1 MNTNFKKVNIL
12 SNRVANNIFLFASGQ
27 LVSLMGS
34 SIFTFIISL
43 YILELTGSAI
53 SFSISFAIGTLPRLI
68 FGPFS
73 GVVVDK
79 FNKKK
84 MIVSFDILSGL
95 ILIAL
100 FLFSYTQL
108 TLTYIYIATFLL
120 STANTFFNTAIV
132 SSIPSIVDDE
142 NIVKINSLS
151 QCITSLSSIC
161 APLLGGILFEVIN
174 IRLFILINA
183 ISFFLSAISEIFIK
197 FNVEEKCS
205 EKKNNI
211 IEEFFVGL
219 KYIYNKKWLFYLFI
233 FVLLFNSMLVIS
245 FEITLPYLTKQVL
258 QFSSIQIGGLNS
270 IYTLGVFITSIILT
284 INKGNKI
291 NYKKIIASILIMGIA
306 ISFIGIFTS
315 GKIYT
320 FNNIQY
326 IFILCTLYIIIGIA
340 ETIVNIP
347 ILATIQKTTP
357 NNLLG
362 RVQGILTAFV
372 LGLVPLSS
380 ILGGILIDKIVP
392 WLIILICGI
401 IICLLTF
408 IMLNNEEIKKM

>member
-1 MNTNFKKVNIL
+1 
-12 SNRVANNIFLFASGQ
+12 
-27 LVSLMGS
+27 
-34 SIFTFIISL
+34 
-43 YILELTGSAI
+43 
-53 SFSISFAIGTLPRLI
+53 
-68 FGPFS
+68 
-73 GVVVDK
+73 
-79 FNKKK
+79 
-84 MIVSFDILSGL
+84 
-95 ILIAL
+95 
-100 FLFSYTQL
+100 
-108 TLTYIYIATFLL
+108 
-120 STANTFFNTAIV
+120 
-132 SSIPSIVDDE
+132 
-142 NIVKINSLS
+142 
-151 QCITSLSSIC
+151 
-161 APLLGGILFEVIN
+161 
-174 IRLFILINA
+174 
-183 ISFFLSAISEIFIK
+183 
-197 FNVEEKCS
+197 
-205 EKKNNI
+205 
-211 IEEFFVGL
+211 
-219 KYIYNKKWLFYLFI
+219 
-233 FVLLFNSMLVIS
+233 MLVIS

-326 IFILCTLYIIIGIA
+326 IFILCTLYLIIGIA

>member
-1 MNTNFKKVNIL
+1 
-12 SNRVANNIFLFASGQ
+12 
-27 LVSLMGS
+27 
-34 SIFTFIISL
+34 
-43 YILELTGSAI
+43 
-53 SFSISFAIGTLPRLI
+53 
-68 FGPFS
+68 
-73 GVVVDK
+73 
-79 FNKKK
+79 

-326 IFILCTLYIIIGIA
+326 IFILCTLYLIIGIA